1 MSRAT
6 RDAVA
11 TDTGSTPLSL
21 CGSTTGAPMAVDPFD
36 PAALALR
43 LADARERRA
52 RALASRKAATD
63 AGESR
68 PPLARP
74 GPRSLAFGS
83 IPVPLPGAT
92 GRTASAEP
100 RPAPR
105 IEPETPS
112 EAHTHS
118 RQALPGLALRIGL
131 GLFAVALLAAGLV
144 LAPLQVRRDIAL
156 LIAPDL
162 EALPG
167 ADATAAMPRQPAA
180 VLPDEESAPA
190 AAVTPAATAPARP
203 RPRPAVAQARPSTAE
218 QPEAPSKPD
227 AIAAIAV
234 AQRSAPSA
242 PMQLAGLGALG
253 PRPPAAETRP
263 ATPPQPAPIASVPI
277 EIGALSLLRSEPPG
291 LRQRPAWA
299 ETLAA
304 LASGAGAALPNPPA
318 IPEAPDVD
326 GDPATSPAA
335 LAGLGETAPVR
346 VAFPAVGPAQDV
358 PGASASGRIRV
369 RFQPSEAATQVGAD
383 VWFPGDPRLAAA
395 RDFVD
400 FSLQPDPAGMKQPP
414 AGSRKAAPRAE
425 PARKAPA
432 RLNAPRAAPAQ
443 AQRAK
448 LEQEVEAML
457 KVRLRDLRRR

>member
-1 MSRAT
+1 M
-6 RDAVA
+6 
-11 TDTGSTPLSL
+11 
-21 CGSTTGAPMAVDPFD
+21 
-36 PAALALR
+36 
-43 LADARERRA
+43 
-52 RALASRKAATD
+52 
-63 AGESR
+63 
-68 PPLARP
+68 
-74 GPRSLAFGS
+74 AFGS
-83 IPVPLPGAT
+83 AAPIPAPLPGAT

-105 IEPETPS
+105 IEPETRS
-112 EAHTHS
+112 EAHAPAHS

-167 ADATAAMPRQPAA
+167 ADATAAVPRQPAA

-291 LRQRPAWA
+291 LRQRAASA

-304 LASGAGAALPNPPA
+304 LANGAGAALPNPPA
-318 IPEAPDVD
+318 IPEAPNVD

-346 VAFPAVGPAQDV
+346 VAFPAAGPATAQDV
-358 PGASASGRIRV
+358 PGASASGRVRV

-425 PARKAPA
+425 PARKAPV
-432 RLNAPRAAPAQ
+432 RLAAPRAAPAQ